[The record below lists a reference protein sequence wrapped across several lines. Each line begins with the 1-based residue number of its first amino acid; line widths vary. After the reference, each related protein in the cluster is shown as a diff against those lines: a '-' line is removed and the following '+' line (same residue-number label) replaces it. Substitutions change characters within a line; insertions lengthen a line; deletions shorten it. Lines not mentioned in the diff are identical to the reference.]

1 MNMNQC
7 PRHIDLVDPDIY
19 QQAVPNHFL
28 KELRQNAPLSWYQD
42 DTTGVGFWVVTR
54 HEDLDYISKHPLLFS
69 SAEKTCLMREMTED
83 QVMMQRLM
91 MINMDPPDHLKN
103 RRIVNKAFIPKVI
116 EDKLKNIKH
125 IAKDIVD
132 KVAARGECEFV
143 TEIAAD
149 LPLIVICE
157 LMGVAEQD
165 RQMIFDCTNTMVFAD
180 DPDMSTS
187 EEDGQLAAAQIYAYG
202 MKLLEEHHNSPTDSL
217 TGILVDSVD
226 GDGLT
231 EDEFCSFFLI
241 LLVAGNETT
250 RTVTVNGM
258 RLLMEHPEQLQML
271 VDDLSLLPNA
281 VEEMLRH
288 QPAVIQ
294 FRRTAMQDV
303 EVSGQLIKKGDK
315 VILFYPSANRDEAL
329 FESGDDFDITRSNA
343 DQHRSFGIG
352 EHFCLGSHLARL
364 ELKVIF
370 EEVISRLRN
379 PKFNGPVKRLRSNFI
394 NGIKEMPIK
403 FDPEQVA

>member
-1 MNMNQC
+1 MTKC
-7 PRHIDLVDPDIY
+7 PHHIDLVDPDIY

-28 KELRQNAPLSWYQD
+28 KELRENAPLSWYED
-42 DTTGVGFWVVTR
+42 DTTGVGFWAVTKYQ
-54 HEDLDYISKHPLLFS
+54 DLEYISKHPLQFS
-69 SAEKTCLMREMTED
+69 SAEKTCLMREMDED
-83 QVMMQRLM
+83 SVAMQRLI
-91 MINMDPPDHLKN
+91 MINMDPPGHLEN

-116 EDKLKNIKH
+116 EDKLQNIEQ

-132 KVAARGECEFV
+132 KVAARGECDFV
-143 TEIAAD
+143 TEIATD

-157 LMGVAEQD
+157 LMGVAEED

-202 MKLLEEHHNSPTDSL
+202 MKLLEQHHENPTDSL

-226 GDGLT
+226 GDALSV
-231 EDEFCSFFLI
+231 DEFCSFFLI

-258 RLLMEHPEQLQML
+258 RLLLEHPEQLQML
-271 VDDLSLLPNA
+271 VDDISLLPNA
-281 VEEMLRH
+281 IEEMLR
-288 QPAVIQ
+288 QEPAVIQ
-294 FRRTAMQDV
+294 FRRTAMEDV
-303 EVSGQLIKKGDK
+303 ELSGELIKKGDK

-329 FESGDDFDITRSNA
+329 FDEGDRFDITRSNA
-343 DQHRSFGIG
+343 DLHRSFGIG

-370 EEVISRLRN
+370 EEVIKRLHN
-379 PKFNGPVKRLRSNFI
+379 PRFNGPVVRLRSNFI

-403 FDPEQVA
+403 FDPEQAA

>member
-1 MNMNQC
+1 MTQC
-7 PRHIDLVDPDIY
+7 PLHIDLVDPDIY
-19 QQAVPNHFL
+19 QQAIPNHFL
-28 KELRQNAPLSWYQD
+28 KELRENAPLSWYED
-42 DTTGVGFWVVTR
+42 KTTGVGFWAVTK

-69 SAEKTCLMREMTED
+69 SAERSCLMREMD
-83 QVMMQRLM
+83 DDVVAMQRLM
-91 MINMDPPDHLKN
+91 MINMDPPDHLQN

-116 EDKLKNIKH
+116 ESKLHNIEE
-125 IAKDIVD
+125 IAKQIVD
-132 KVAARGECEFV
+132 KVVARGECEFV

-157 LMGVAEQD
+157 LMGVAEED
-165 RQMIFDCTNTMVFAD
+165 RQIIFDCTNTMVFAD

-202 MKLLEEHHNSPTDSL
+202 MKLLEEHHKNPTDSL
-217 TGILVDSVD
+217 TGLLVDSVD
-226 GDGLT
+226 GESLS

-271 VDDLSLLPNA
+271 VDDISLLPNA

-294 FRRTAMQDV
+294 FRRTAMEDV
-303 EVSGQLIKKGDK
+303 EVSGQQIKKGDK
-315 VILFYPSANRDEAL
+315 IIMFYPSANRDEAL
-329 FESGDDFDITRSNA
+329 FDDSDRFDITRLNA
-343 DQHRSFGIG
+343 DQHRAFGIG

-364 ELKVIF
+364 ELNVIF
-370 EEVISRLRN
+370 REIIQRLRN
-379 PKFNGPVKRLRSNFI
+379 PQFNGPVKRLRSNFI

-403 FDPEQVA
+403 FDPELTG

>member
-1 MNMNQC
+1 MPTC
-7 PRHIDLVDPDIY
+7 PHHIDLVDPDIY

-28 KELRQNAPLSWYQD
+28 KQLRAEAPLCWYED
-42 DTTGVGFWVVTR
+42 NTTGVGFWAVTKY
-54 HEDLDYISKHPLLFS
+54 EDLEYISKHPLLFS
-69 SAEKTCLMREMTED
+69 SAERSCLMREMDDEA
-83 QVMMQRLM
+83 VAAQRLM
-91 MINMDPPDHLKN
+91 MINMDPPEHLEN

-116 EDKLKNIKH
+116 ESKLDNLQD
-125 IAKDIVD
+125 IAKGIVD

-143 TEIAAD
+143 REIATD

-157 LMGVAEQD
+157 LMGVKKQD

-202 MKLLEEHHNSPTDSL
+202 MTLLEEHRQNPSDSL

-226 GDGLT
+226 GDALS

-258 RLLMEHPEQLQML
+258 RLLMEHPDQLQAI
-271 VDDLSLLPNA
+271 VDDMSLLPNA

-315 VILFYPSANRDEAL
+315 IILFYPSANRDEAL
-329 FESGDDFDITRSNA
+329 FADSDRFDIRRENA
-343 DQHRSFGIG
+343 NLHRSFGIG

-364 ELKVIF
+364 ELNVIF
-370 EEVISRLRN
+370 KEVLTRLKN
-379 PKFNGPVKRLRSNFI
+379 PTFAGPVKRLRSNFI
-394 NGIKEMPIK
+394 NGIKEMPIT
-403 FDPEQVA
+403 FDPEV